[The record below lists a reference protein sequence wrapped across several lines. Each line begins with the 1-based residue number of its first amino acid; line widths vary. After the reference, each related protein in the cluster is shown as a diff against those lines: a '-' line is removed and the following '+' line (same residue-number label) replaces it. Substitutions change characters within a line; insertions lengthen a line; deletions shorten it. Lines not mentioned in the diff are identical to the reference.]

1 MSIQNKVL
9 PFVVNLVSA
18 LSVREPLI
26 NIASLEGS
34 DNMETQNL
42 MVMLM
47 KQRKR
52 WNALGHAKRLGDL
65 NVMLNALS
73 ECGKQEKVCLLTLE
87 VNVFSV

>member
-1 MSIQNKVL
+1 MSIKNKVL

-26 NIASLEGS
+26 NVASLEGS

-42 MVMLM
+42 MAMLL

-52 WNALGHAKRLGDL
+52 WNSFGQAKRLGDL

-73 ECGKQEKVCLLTLE
+73 EAGKQE
-87 VNVFSV
+87 NVYF